1 MPNNMELEDLIH
13 RAKAFD
19 TACILVSNGFA
30 DAHGRFELM
39 AGYGIESSC
48 TQLEALRTDKLQ
60 FGFFAYDLKN
70 QFENLV
76 SNHPAWIE
84 VPDMFFFEPQEYY
97 LRHRDGNVTEN
108 LKPHT
113 VDAVSNAQDFR
124 CNSWECSVSREAYL
138 NTIHT
143 IRNNIREGDYY
154 ELNFCT
160 EWRSNYDGTADP
172 YNLFLELNQKAPAP
186 FAVFFKHGNTFLLS
200 SSPERFINGSGNK
213 VVSQPIKGTRKRL
226 PGLHEDAQ
234 VRTELMTSE
243 KDRAENIMITDLVR
257 NDLSIFCKPGTVEVE
272 ELCGI
277 YSFSHVHQM
286 ISTVSAEMRDGMDLR
301 HAIRSTFPMGS
312 MTGAPK
318 IKVMEVTEELEG
330 FRRGLYSGSVGYTF
344 NGNFDFNVVIRALQL
359 DTAKSRIAYH
369 VGGAITY
376 DSHPE
381 SEYEECIA
389 KAQSMLSV
397 IPKS

>member
-1 MPNNMELEDLIH
+1 MPNNMELKELIC

-30 DAHGRFELM
+30 DVHGRFELM

-48 TQLEALRTDKLQ
+48 TQLESLRADKLQ

-70 QFENLV
+70 QFEVL
-76 SNHPAWIE
+76 SSKHPAWIE
-84 VPDMFFFEPQEYY
+84 VPDMFFFEPQEHF
-97 LRHRDGNVTEN
+97 LRFRDGKVIEN
-108 LKPHT
+108 LKPLKM
-113 VDAVSNAQDFR
+113 DSQPSASDFR
-124 CNSWECSVSREAYL
+124 CNSWECSVSRETYL

-160 EWRSNYDGTADP
+160 EWRTEYEGTADP

-186 FAVFFKHGNTFLLS
+186 FAVFFKYGNTFLLS

-213 VVSQPIKGTRKRL
+213 VISQPIKGTRKRQS
-226 PGLHEDAQ
+226 GVHEDAQ

-286 ISTVSAEMRDGMDLR
+286 ISTVSAEMRDGMDIR
-301 HAIRSTFPMGS
+301 HVIRSTFPMGS

-330 FRRGLYSGSVGYTF
+330 FRRGLYSGSVGYTY
-344 NGNFDFNVVIRALQL
+344 NGDFDFNVVIRALQL
-359 DTAKSRIAYH
+359 DTETSRIAYH

-397 IPKS
+397 IPK